1 MFTIDQIKLAHS
13 KVKSGADFPNY
24 IQDLYKLGIIY
35 YTTYVNDGHTDYLGK
50 NNFIVSTASGAKK
63 RFIADIS
70 DGNQFKIDLRAHQA
84 GKTDYDTF
92 CKDCAKSGIEKW
104 VVDLVKMTCTYYD
117 NAGSSILEEQIPT
130 V

>member
-35 YTTYVNDGHTDYLGK
+35 YTTYVNDGHTDYLGQ
-50 NNFIVSTASGAKK
+50 NNFIVSTESGAKK
-63 RFIADIS
+63 RFIADS
-70 DGNQFKIDLRAHQA
+70 SNGNQFKLDLKAHQA
-84 GKTDYDTF
+84 GKTDYVTF
-92 CKDCAKSGIEKW
+92 CNDCANSGIEKW
-104 VVDLVKMTCTYYD
+104 SVDLVKMTCTYFD
-117 NAGSSILEEQIPT
+117 KAENIILVEVIPS